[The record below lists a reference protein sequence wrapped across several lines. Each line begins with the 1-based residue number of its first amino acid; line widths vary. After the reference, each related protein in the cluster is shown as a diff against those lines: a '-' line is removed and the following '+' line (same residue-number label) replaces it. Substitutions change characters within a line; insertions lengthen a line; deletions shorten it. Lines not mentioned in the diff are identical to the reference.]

1 MNGEIR
7 NAQCSQFQRLT
18 FDLHLRI
25 SIHAGTTWRINLLKL
40 SHMLLT
46 IFRYHIHYRIDLH
59 YRANGRISMNNEQR
73 IEFWNVLCSLKGE
86 NPEADQKQLQEKIV
100 LPRYLFRYRSVNS
113 NNLDALRT
121 NRLYFSSA
129 NYYDDPFDTFLH
141 IDFQK
146 IKNEFE
152 SNFQSDAAIEQLAIG
167 MKHFISGH
175 ENELPEVFVN
185 AVTDPSKLKTLPQNG
200 LINAFLSYVMDVR
213 NEIRKNT
220 WSVCF
225 SENGLNETLWLKYA
239 DQYKGYALVYDLDNT
254 ENLRCGKMDKCKNCG
269 ILQYGTPLYPVAY
282 SNEPYDATSF
292 ARFVL
297 GQKLSQQVNFPLPP
311 FLQADL
317 SKGITPWEREKTTL
331 LKKMCHQYDEEWRM
345 ILPCP
350 MNPPIMREWVPAG
363 IILGL
368 RMNPSEK
375 NLVITLAKEAGIAQL
390 YESYINIDNKLDIR
404 SLPAENR
411 A

>member
-1 MNGEIR
+1 
-7 NAQCSQFQRLT
+7 
-18 FDLHLRI
+18 
-25 SIHAGTTWRINLLKL
+25 
-40 SHMLLT
+40 
-46 IFRYHIHYRIDLH
+46 
-59 YRANGRISMNNEQR
+59 MNNEQR

>member
-1 MNGEIR
+1 MNIE
-7 NAQCSQFQRLT
+7 QRL
-18 FDLHLRI
+18 
-25 SIHAGTTWRINLLKL
+25 
-40 SHMLLT
+40 
-46 IFRYHIHYRIDLH
+46 
-59 YRANGRISMNNEQR
+59 
-73 IEFWNVLCSLKGE
+73 EFWNVLCSLTGE
-86 NPEADQKQLQEKIV
+86 NLEQDRKQLQEKII
-100 LPRYLFRYRSVNS
+100 LPRYLFRYRSVSS

-141 IDFQK
+141 IDFRR
-146 IKNEFE
+146 IKDEFE
-152 SNFQSDAAIEQLAIG
+152 SNFKSDAAIEQLAIG

-185 AVTDPSKLKTLPQNG
+185 AVTDPIQLKALSQND
-200 LINAFLSYVMDVR
+200 LINSFLAYVMDIR

-239 DQYKGYALVYDLDNT
+239 DQYKGYVLMYDLDNV
-254 ENLRCGKMDKCKNCG
+254 ENLHCGKMDKCKNCG
-269 ILQYGTPLYPVAY
+269 IFQYGTPLYPVAY
-282 SNEPYDATSF
+282 SDEPYDATAF

-311 FLQADL
+311 FLKDDL
-317 SKGITPWEREKTTL
+317 SKGITLWECEKTTL
-331 LKKMCHQYDEEWRM
+331 LKKLCHQYDEEWRM
-345 ILPCP
+345 ILPCS
-350 MNPPIMREWVPAG
+350 MNPPIMREWVPAA

-375 NLVITLAKEAGIAQL
+375 NLVIALAREAGIQQI
-390 YESYINIDNKLDIR
+390 YESYINIDNKLNTMP
-404 SLPAENR
+404 LQTQNKA
-411 A
+411 